1 MSDAVLYVTE
11 PANASFSRRAFWFVL
26 VVESITVAVLA
37 LFDLL
42 LAMVIGIGGA
52 LTLVTL
58 WAVIPRRYEVGQT
71 ELRVVTGAF
80 THRVPYETITEVR
93 PGKWYQTLGY
103 AGVRYATSG
112 STTVEV
118 RRSRGMNL
126 VISPAD
132 RDAFLRELRRAM
144 DSA

>member
-1 MSDAVLYVTE
+1 MADEALYVTE
-11 PANASFSRRAFWFVL
+11 PANASFSRRMLWLLL
-26 VVESITVAVLA
+26 VVDLAAVAVVA
-37 LFDLL
+37 LFDLI
-42 LAMVIGIGGA
+42 LAIVIGIGGG

-80 THRVPYETITEVR
+80 THRVPYETIAEVR

-112 STTVEV
+112 STAVEV

-132 RDAFLRELRRAM
+132 RDEFLRELRRAM
-144 DSA
+144 ESA